1 MSDDELIEAKPTA
14 EAPEQG
20 GALADRLLHEPIPD
34 DDAPGRR
41 WAYPAWAMLLVSL
54 FVLYHTTVLLVHNLP
69 SGGLSKGL
77 HTWFNK
83 HAHMSTYMRATGNTQ
98 SWAMFAPNPHRGNT
112 FMRVFVKDKDGEVW
126 DLKHDIYGRRSY
138 PYMFYD
144 RIGKINRRIVDQ
156 KGYRRYYAAWVCRD
170 WERTHGGESAD
181 EVQFVKLWTQVPP
194 PEKVFAYRDEKTG
207 MPGWF
212 VGYDPMGLHLHQREE
227 EVVRCATTRQAQLPN
242 ELRARHGLPEAP
254 ENHFLPLQAR
264 TWWHKEESKARAEER
279 RKAREE
285 VSK

>member
-1 MSDDELIEAKPTA
+1 MRDDESNETKLGA
-14 EAPEQG
+14 EDAAPE
-20 GALADRLLHEPIPD
+20 ASLAERLLHDAIPS

-41 WAYPAWAMLLVSL
+41 WAYPLWGMLLVSL

-83 HAHMSTYMRATGNTQ
+83 HAKMSKYMRATGNTQ
-98 SWAMFAPNPHRGNT
+98 SWAMFAPNPHRSNT
-112 FMRVFVKDKDGEVW
+112 FMRVFVKDQDGEVW

-170 WERTHGGESAD
+170 WERTHGGESAV
-181 EVQFVKLWTQVPP
+181 EVQFVKMWTQVPP
-194 PEKVFAYRDEKTG
+194 PEKVFAYRDKATNL
-207 MPGWF
+207 PGWI
-212 VGYDPMGLHLHQREE
+212 VGYDPMKLHLHQREE
-227 EVVRCATTRQAQLPN
+227 DVVRCSTTRQAQLPDH
-242 ELRARHGLPEAP
+242 LRERYGLPEAP
-254 ENHFLPLQAR
+254 ENHYLPLHAR
-264 TWWHKEESKARAEER
+264 TWWDKQQSKERAEER
-279 RKAREE
+279 RKAREG
-285 VSK
+285 VTR